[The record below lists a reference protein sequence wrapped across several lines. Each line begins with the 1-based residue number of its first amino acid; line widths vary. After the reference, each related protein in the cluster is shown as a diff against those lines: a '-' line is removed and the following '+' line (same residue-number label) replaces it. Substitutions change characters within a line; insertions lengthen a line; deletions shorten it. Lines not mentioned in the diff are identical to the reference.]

1 MLKWTS
7 PADFT
12 IDAGF
17 CINMLINLLSAHL
30 ERSNERSKNEI
41 SSRTENML
49 DKQKDLATQVVIVRY
64 LLLEC
69 IHNNYLSQNLF
80 VSNLGQKTK
89 FYDKFP

>member
-1 MLKWTS
+1 MDITCRFHNWLWFLYKY
-7 PADFT
+7 
-12 IDAGF
+12 
-17 CINMLINLLSAHL
+17 INLLSAHL

-80 VSNLGQKTK
+80 LESGM
-89 FYDKFP
+89 YPI

>member
-1 MLKWTS
+1 
-7 PADFT
+7 
-12 IDAGF
+12 
-17 CINMLINLLSAHL
+17 
-30 ERSNERSKNEI
+30 
-41 SSRTENML
+41 ML

-69 IHNNYLSQNLF
+69 ILNNYLSQNLF